1 MAKGWAV
8 NLAMTWRD
16 GKKKRRKI
24 VRIFVTFI
32 KFLNAYLDIKLSVW
46 RPSLSLIGWLASLAV
61 SLNDALRCIL
71 TVWIYRETFK
81 NCLVRRKE
89 TICFSQSNFNWVSEV
104 IRDWL
109 VFTLLC
115 YVIGLGNS
123 RHFLNQSDS
132 PLKPI
137 ASFACSYF
145 KFSLAPRHIS
155 FAMIGC
161 CDC

>member
-1 MAKGWAV
+1 MSK
-8 NLAMTWRD
+8 
-16 GKKKRRKI
+16 
-24 VRIFVTFI
+24 
-32 KFLNAYLDIKLSVW
+32 
-46 RPSLSLIGWLASLAV
+46 
-61 SLNDALRCIL
+61 
-71 TVWIYRETFK
+71 
-81 NCLVRRKE
+81 
-89 TICFSQSNFNWVSEV
+89 V

-123 RHFLNQSDS
+123 RYFLNQSDS

-145 KFSLAPRHIS
+145 KFSLAPRDIS

-161 CDC
+161 CDCQSFGFTTLNQKTLQGLQLREDRLLQRTRWGVLWFMFTKRPAHFLHQQCRKHSDCKYIIHHSFIHSFNLSFSLAFLYFAICCCTHSFNDILIE